1 MDKKI
6 AIVTGSARG
15 IGKSIALKLAN
26 ENAKVLLV
34 DASDGVNNTA
44 EEFLSLGLDAQSYR
58 LDITDAK
65 AVEEFFAD
73 VFKQYGK
80 IDIVVNNAGIT
91 KDGLMLRMSE
101 EDWDAVLNVNLKGSF
116 LFCKFAGKYMMK
128 KRTGKIV
135 NVASIVGVMGNAG
148 QANYAS
154 SKAGVIGLTKSVA
167 KELAGRGI
175 TCNAIAPGFIQTKMT
190 DELTPEVK
198 ENYLSNIPLKRFG
211 TTEEVAEVIKF
222 LVSDSANYITGQV
235 LHIDGGLVM

>member
-15 IGKSIALKLAN
+15 IGKSIAMKLAN

-44 EEFLSLGLDAQSYR
+44 EEFSSLGLDAQSYR

-101 EDWDAVLNVNLKGSF
+101 EDWDAVLNVNLKGTF

-135 NVASIVGVMGNAG
+135 NVASVVGVMGNAG

-190 DELTPEVK
+190 DELTPEIK

-211 TTEEVAEVIKF
+211 TTEEVAEVINF

>member
-15 IGKSIALKLAN
+15 IGKSIAMKLAN

-34 DASDGVNNTA
+34 DASDSVNNTA

-73 VFKQYGK
+73 VFKQHGK

-101 EDWDAVLNVNLKGSF
+101 EDWDAVLNVNLKGTF

-135 NVASIVGVMGNAG
+135 NVASVVGVMGNAG

-190 DELTPEVK
+190 DELTPEIK

-211 TTEEVAEVIKF
+211 TTEEVAEVINF